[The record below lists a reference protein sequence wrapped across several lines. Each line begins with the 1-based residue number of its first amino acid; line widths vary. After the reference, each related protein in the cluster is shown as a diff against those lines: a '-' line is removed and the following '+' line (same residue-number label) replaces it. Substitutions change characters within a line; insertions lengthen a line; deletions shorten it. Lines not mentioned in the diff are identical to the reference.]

1 MGCPRALRVAALAGY
16 LGCHYQSETETLQ
29 WLVEQGVEMG
39 RPSLIEV
46 EAEKEGGEIIDVRV
60 GGNSVIVS

>member
-1 MGCPRALRVAALAGY
+1 M
-16 LGCHYQSETETLQ
+16 LG

-46 EAEKEGGEIIDVRV
+46 EADKKGGEIIAVRV
-60 GGNSVIVS
+60 GGSSVIVSEGAMEVPDLQDNR